1 MTRDGYIIIFPA
13 FLLTLVLWMI
23 YYFFPFGGWLFFAVL
38 MSLFMLFN
46 LWFFRDPDREFT
58 GTENDIV
65 SPADGQIV
73 KIDKIFDDVYFKK
86 EVTIVSIFLSVF
98 NVHVNR
104 WPMSGKID
112 FADYRKGKFLAAFN
126 HKASAENEQT
136 LFGIS
141 SPKGKILFK
150 QIAGII
156 ARRIIYHGKI
166 GDGVERGD
174 RFGMIRYGSRVDLL
188 FDADVD
194 IHVEMKQKV
203 KCGET
208 LIASFKTAN
217 Q

>member
-1 MTRDGYIIIFPA
+1 MTRDGYIIIFPT
-13 FLLTLVLWMI
+13 FLLALVLWMI
-23 YYFFPFGGWLFFAVL
+23 YYYFPFGGWLFFAVL
-38 MSLFMLFN
+38 TSLFSLFN

-58 GTENDIV
+58 GTENDII

-73 KIDKIFDDVYFKK
+73 KIDKIFDGDYFKK

-104 WPMSGKID
+104 WPISGKID
-112 FADYRKGKFLAAFN
+112 FADYKKGKFLAAFN

-141 SPKGKILFK
+141 SPKGRLLFK

-156 ARRIIYHGKI
+156 ARRIIYRGKI
-166 GDGVERGD
+166 DDVVERGN

-208 LIASFKTAN
+208 LIASFKTAK

>member
-1 MTRDGYIIIFPA
+1 MTRDGYIIIFPTF
-13 FLLTLVLWMI
+13 FLALVLWVV
-23 YYFFPFGGWLFFAVL
+23 YYFFPSGGWLLFAVL
-38 MSLFMLFN
+38 ISLFSFLN
-46 LWFFRDPDREFT
+46 LWFFRDPDREFS

-73 KIDKIFDDVYFKK
+73 KIDKIFDEDYFNK

-104 WPMSGKID
+104 WPISGKID

-126 HKASAENEQT
+126 HKASTENEQT

-141 SPKGKILFK
+141 SPGGRLLFK

-156 ARRIIYHGKI
+156 ARRIIYRGKI
-166 GDGVERGD
+166 GDEVERGN

-188 FDADVD
+188 FDEDVD

-203 KCGET
+203 KCGAT
-208 LIASFKTAN
+208 LIASFKTAK